1 MSLIELKTKIN
12 VNCDLDL
19 KNLHRLNYPG
29 LTLKEISKI
38 ELIYNSSK
46 LQLSDVFKIKV
57 IGESK
62 ERKKVVLKGSNNLFQ
77 NVGFKWK
84 NDLLFIKGDV
94 GSYLGHK
101 MESGTLN
108 LSGSAE
114 NFVACQMTG
123 GKITVDGNVKDYL
136 GSVDFGEK
144 IGMNGGSVLVKK
156 SAGDYLGHYMR
167 RGLIIV
173 NGNVGENCSNH
184 LIAGTIIIKGNI
196 GKNLAFDMKRGTLI
210 INDKEAIPKKK
221 FINCGEQKIE
231 FFNLLKKYISKDLKP
246 SENLSHFIKYIG
258 NSDVKGF
265 GEILLRKELN
275 QE

>member
-1 MSLIELKTKIN
+1 MTLIELTTKIK

-19 KNLHRLNYPG
+19 KNLHRLNYSR
-29 LTLKEISKI
+29 LSLKEISKI

-46 LQLSDVFKIKV
+46 LELSDIFNIRV
-57 IGESK
+57 IDGSK
-62 ERKKVVLKGSNNLFQ
+62 EQKKVVIKGSNNFFQ
-77 NVGFKWK
+77 NVGFRWN
-84 NDLLFIKGDV
+84 NDLLFIKGNV

-108 LSGSAE
+108 LNGSAE
-114 NFVACQMTG
+114 NFVACQMIG
-123 GKITVDGNVKDYL
+123 GKIIVDGSVKDYL

-184 LIAGTIIIKGNI
+184 LIAGTIIIKGKI

-210 INDKEAIPKKK
+210 INYKEAIPKKK

-231 FFNLLKKYISKDLKP
+231 FFNLLKKYFSKDLEP
-246 SENLSHFIKYIG
+246 TENLSDFIKYIG

-265 GEILLRKELN
+265 GEILLRRKI
-275 QE
+275 